1 MPAAT
6 GQVRR
11 PAPRCASKAESSQV
25 WAERTSPPQLLWL
38 MSNQLTTKALLAAAR
53 RQDDLHAG
61 VDIEGLG
68 HRLVDLIDRKFV
80 GDELFQRIGCL
91 ELVQETQAARVA
103 GRGRVGHAAA
113 AHMAGAPTRLW
124 SDGH

>member
-1 MPAAT
+1 
-6 GQVRR
+6 
-11 PAPRCASKAESSQV
+11 
-25 WAERTSPPQLLWL
+25 

-80 GDELFQRIGCL
+80 GDELFQRVACL
-91 ELVQETQAARVA
+91 ELVQKPQAAWVA
-103 GRGRVGHAAA
+103 GWGDGLSCRTGGSGSQAN
-113 AHMAGAPTRLW
+113 AGA
-124 SDGH
+124 G